1 MKFSETATLYLKK
14 IRNVIPDLSKELR
27 RKNLAYL
34 LFLVLASLVYIAQG
48 GTDRSK
54 KKLHASTLSL
64 AQYQERLNMTND
76 SVFPDTLI
84 IKTEREQLLIGIEE
98 NIVSYLYQIPDYSY
112 MKSLETYLK
121 YCPDLLEQI
130 PSAVPLQKGDYR
142 LSSRYGIRN
151 HPISKKAK
159 KHFGIDLAA
168 AKNRPVYASASGTVT
183 DIIYSKKGYG
193 THILVRHRFGFQTL
207 YGHLEKVLVHKGQNV
222 KQHEL
227 LATVGSSG
235 SSTGY
240 HLHYET
246 IKNEIKIDPR
256 PSFNLKK
263 SIYDHLV
270 ELNNIGHGEK

>member
-1 MKFSETATLYLKK
+1 MNFFETATFCLKK
-14 IRNVIPDLSKELR
+14 IRKGIPNLFKESGR
-27 RKNLAYL
+27 RNLAYL
-34 LFLVLASLVYIAQG
+34 LFLVLASLVYVVQG
-48 GTDRSK
+48 GADRSK
-54 KKLHASTLSL
+54 KQLRASTLSL
-64 AQYQERLNMTND
+64 AQYQERLSMNTR
-76 SVFPDTLI
+76 SVSLDTLI
-84 IKTEREQLLIGIEE
+84 IKTEREQLLIAIEE

-112 MKSLETYLK
+112 IESLETYLK
-121 YCPDLLEQI
+121 YRPDLLEQI

-151 HPISKKAK
+151 HPISKRTK

-168 AKNRPVYASASGTVT
+168 AKDKPVYASASGTVT
-183 DIIYSKKGYG
+183 DIIYSEKGYG

-240 HLHYET
+240 HLHED
-246 IKNEIKIDPR
+246 IPI
-256 PSFNLKK
+256 
-263 SIYDHLV
+263 
-270 ELNNIGHGEK
+270 

>member
-1 MKFSETATLYLKK
+1 MNFFETATFCLKN
-14 IRNVIPDLSKELR
+14 IRKGIPNLFKELG

-34 LFLVLASLVYIAQG
+34 LFLVLASLVYVVQG

-54 KKLHASTLSL
+54 KQLRASTLSL
-64 AQYQERLNMTND
+64 AQYQERLNMNTD

-84 IKTEREQLLIGIEE
+84 IKTEREQLLIAIEE
-98 NIVSYLYQIPDYSY
+98 NIVSYLYQIPDYTY
-112 MKSLETYLK
+112 MEPLATYLK
-121 YCPDLLEQI
+121 YRPDLLEQI

-151 HPISKKAK
+151 HPISKRTR

-168 AKNRPVYASASGTVT
+168 AKDKPVYASASGTVT
-183 DIIYSKKGYG
+183 DIIYSEKGYG

-256 PSFNLKK
+256 PSLNLKK
-263 SIYDHLV
+263 SIYDHLMD
-270 ELNNIGHGEK
+270 LNNIGHGER

>member
-1 MKFSETATLYLKK
+1 MNIFENATFYLKK
-14 IRNVIPDLSKELR
+14 IRKGISNLFKGLG

-34 LFLVLASLVYIAQG
+34 LFLALACLVYIVRS
-48 GTDRSK
+48 TDRSK
-54 KKLHASTLSL
+54 TRLHARTLSL
-64 AQYQERLNMTND
+64 AQYQERLSLNTR
-76 SVFPDTLI
+76 SVSPDTLI
-84 IKTEREQLLIGIEE
+84 IKTEREQLLLAIEE

-112 MKSLETYLK
+112 MQSLETYFK
-121 YCPDLLEQI
+121 YRPDLLEQI

-168 AKNRPVYASASGTVT
+168 AKNKPVYASASGTIT
-183 DIIYSKKGYG
+183 DIIYSEKGYG

-207 YGHLEKVLVHKGQNV
+207 YGHLEKVLVRKGQSI

-246 IKNEIKIDPR
+246 IKNDVKIDPR
-256 PSFNLKK
+256 PSLNLKK
-263 SIYDHLV
+263 SIYDHLM
-270 ELNNIGHGEK
+270 EQNIIGHGEK